1 MGNFDGEKAPEL
13 VFKFWGFLV
22 LVMGCSLA
30 AAPLPPARPS
40 FQALRVGKSD
50 RLVCSASD
58 FGATGNGKDYDTR
71 AIQSSIDYCA
81 EQGGGI
87 VHIAPGTYLT
97 GTLFLKSNITLWVN
111 QGATILGSTRQ
122 EDFPPQWTRW
132 YTILAEDAENVELTG
147 GGVVTGQGL
156 KFVEEFKP
164 EKNAMVSWNVTG
176 NCLGDECRPRLVG
189 FVNCKNVHIWNMFL
203 EQPAYWCL
211 HVVNSDIVSIHDVS
225 IHGDFNSPNTDGI
238 DIDSSNNTVIK
249 DCHIDT
255 GDDAICPKTVVGPLY
270 NLTVTN
276 CWIRTKSCAVKLG
289 SQTNYDLGNL
299 HFEHLMIVDSHRGLG
314 IQLRDQGNIN
324 NVTYANIQMST
335 CYYHPSW
342 WGLAEPIYVT
352 ACPRTPDTV
361 IGSVNDVH
369 YVNIT
374 TTSENG
380 IFLSGVGESFLKGL
394 HFRNVNVTL
403 LRWTNFTGGY
413 HDYRPG
419 CQGLVMHRMSGLFM
433 EYVDDIWMQR
443 VVLRWKGSGV
453 SDWGLPFHITSS
465 TVHDMYLVDYEN
477 THVA

>member
-1 MGNFDGEKAPEL
+1 
-13 VFKFWGFLV
+13 
-22 LVMGCSLA
+22 
-30 AAPLPPARPS
+30 
-40 FQALRVGKSD
+40 
-50 RLVCSASD
+50 
-58 FGATGNGKDYDTR
+58 
-71 AIQSSIDYCA
+71 
-81 EQGGGI
+81 
-87 VHIAPGTYLT
+87 
-97 GTLFLKSNITLWVN
+97 
-111 QGATILGSTRQ
+111 
-122 EDFPPQWTRW
+122 
-132 YTILAEDAENVELTG
+132 
-147 GGVVTGQGL
+147 
-156 KFVEEFKP
+156 
-164 EKNAMVSWNVTG
+164 
-176 NCLGDECRPRLVG
+176 
-189 FVNCKNVHIWNMFL
+189 
-203 EQPAYWCL
+203 L

-299 HFEHLMIVDSHRGLG
+299 HFEHLLIVDSHRGLG
-314 IQLRDQGNIN
+314 IQLRDRGIIISTLILFSPDHAFKYVFDILTFRFCVGNIN

-380 IFLSGVGESFLKGL
+380 IFLSGLEESFLKGL

-453 SDWGLPFHITSS
+453 SDWGLPFDITPS
-465 TVHDMYLVDYEN
+465 TVHDMHLVDYEN
-477 THVA
+477 TYVA

>member
-13 VFKFWGFLV
+13 VFKLWGFLV
-22 LVMGCSLA
+22 LVMGCCLA

-164 EKNAMVSWNVTG
+164 EKNSMVSWNVTG

-203 EQPAYWCL
+203 EQPAYWW
-211 HVVNSDIVSIHDVS
+211 
-225 IHGDFNSPNTDGI
+225 
-238 DIDSSNNTVIK
+238 
-249 DCHIDT
+249 
-255 GDDAICPKTVVGPLY
+255 Y
-270 NLTVTN
+270 
-276 CWIRTKSCAVKLG
+276 G
-289 SQTNYDLGNL
+289 S
-299 HFEHLMIVDSHRGLG
+299 HK
-314 IQLRDQGNIN
+314 
-324 NVTYANIQMST
+324 
-335 CYYHPSW
+335 P
-342 WGLAEPIYVT
+342 
-352 ACPRTPDTV
+352 
-361 IGSVNDVH
+361 
-369 YVNIT
+369 
-374 TTSENG
+374 
-380 IFLSGVGESFLKGL
+380 
-394 HFRNVNVTL
+394 
-403 LRWTNFTGGY
+403 
-413 HDYRPG
+413 
-419 CQGLVMHRMSGLFM
+419 
-433 EYVDDIWMQR
+433 
-443 VVLRWKGSGV
+443 
-453 SDWGLPFHITSS
+453 
-465 TVHDMYLVDYEN
+465 
-477 THVA
+477 